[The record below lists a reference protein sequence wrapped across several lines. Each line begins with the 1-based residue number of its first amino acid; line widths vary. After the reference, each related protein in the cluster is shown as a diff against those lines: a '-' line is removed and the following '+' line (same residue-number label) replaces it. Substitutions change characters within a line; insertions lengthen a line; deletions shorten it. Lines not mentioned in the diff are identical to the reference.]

1 MSIKSKLWIILSI
14 IVLVVGGM
22 SFTSYYQGKYFCYVL
37 SKFFDLNSLNN
48 KILHD
53 LTSQKEIDQ
62 ETIEKFRE
70 LTEYLNL
77 VLSDK
82 GDDLNVYKK

>member
-1 MSIKSKLWIILSI
+1 M
-14 IVLVVGGM
+14 
-22 SFTSYYQGKYFCYVL
+22 KYFCYVL

-53 LTSQKEIDQ
+53 LTSQKDIDQ
-62 ETIEKFRE
+62 ETIDEFRE
-70 LTEYLNL
+70 LTEYLNS

>member
-1 MSIKSKLWIILSI
+1 M
-14 IVLVVGGM
+14 
-22 SFTSYYQGKYFCYVL
+22 THFCYVL

-48 KILHD
+48 KILSG
-53 LTSQKEIDQ
+53 LTSQKDIDQ
-62 ETIEKFRE
+62 ETIDEFRE
-70 LTEYLNL
+70 LTEYLNS